1 MNTTSHIICS
11 GCSFTNFHATLDK
24 KSYFWPEHLKEHY
37 QNVYNVGSPTNDVKT
52 IVRSLIYKA
61 NELLDKGISDITL
74 LACWTFFNRDS
85 IYIPTIPNSTV
96 HKTDYTYTNYENGF
110 YALSG
115 NFYYGWMEEKDDFEK
130 EKEFF
135 KSKIKWVQSDEED
148 TLSFL
153 EWFHYLICF
162 VESKGIKLKTFFI
175 KDNLS
180 TKECIFDGQ
189 IENNEVDINP
199 LRYEEVEPI
208 LQKLYSEKKFNYRG
222 SEKRFEHLLYIKRFY
237 DLIDWDKWCWF
248 YKNEYGEY
256 GGVYE
261 WIYDNIEEDRGIEGN
276 TIVAG
281 HPSTKTWKKFVND
294 ILLKEVI

>member
-11 GCSFTNFHATLDK
+11 GCSFTNFHATKGK
-24 KSYFWPEHLKEHY
+24 KSTFWPEHLGEYY

-52 IVRSLIYKA
+52 TVRSLIYKA
-61 NELLDKGISDITL
+61 NELLGKGITDITL
-74 LACWTFFNRDS
+74 MACWTFLNRDS
-85 IYIPTIPNSTV
+85 IYIPNIPNSV
-96 HKTDYTYTNYENGF
+96 IHKTDYTDTNFENGF

-115 NFYYGWMEEKDDFEK
+115 NFFFDWMKEEEDFEK
-130 EKEFF
+130 EKEYFRA
-135 KSKIKWVQSDEED
+135 KVKWVQTDEED

-162 VESKGIKLKTFFI
+162 AESKNIKLKTFFI

-180 TKECIFDGQ
+180 TEECIFDGQ
-189 IENNEVDINP
+189 IENNEVEKEP
-199 LRYEEVEPI
+199 LKYDEVEPK
-208 LQKLYSEKKFNYRG
+208 LQQLYSEKKFNKRG
-222 SEKRFEHLLYIKRFY
+222 SDKRFQHLIYIRNFY
-237 DLIDWDKWCWF
+237 ELIDWEKYCWF

-261 WIYDNIEEDRGIEGN
+261 WIYDNIEEDRWLEGN
-276 TIVAG
+276 MMVAG
-281 HPSTKTWKKFVND
+281 HPSTKTWKKFVDD

>member
-1 MNTTSHIICS
+1 MSHIICS
-11 GCSFTNFHATLDK
+11 GCSFTNFHATPDK
-24 KSYFWPEHLKEHY
+24 KSVFWPEHLGEY
-37 QNVYNVGSPTNDVKT
+37 YNVYNVGSPTNDIKT
-52 IVRSLIYKA
+52 TVRSLIYKA
-61 NELLDKGISDITL
+61 NELLEKGITDITL
-74 LACWTFFNRDS
+74 MACWTFLNRDS
-85 IYIPTIPNSTV
+85 IYIPNIPNSV
-96 HKTDYTYTNYENGF
+96 IHKTDYTFTNFENGF

-115 NFYYGWMEEKDDFEK
+115 NFFFDWMGKEQDFEK
-130 EKEFF
+130 EREYF
-135 KSKIKWVQSDEED
+135 KSKVKWVKSNEED

-162 VESKGIKLKTFFI
+162 TESNNLKLKTFFI

-180 TKECIFDGQ
+180 AEESIFNGQ
-189 IENNEVDINP
+189 IENNEVVDTP
-199 LRYEEVEPI
+199 LKYNEVEPI
-208 LQKLYSEKKFNYRG
+208 LQQLYSDKKFNLRG
-222 SEKRFEHLLYIKRFY
+222 NLKKFTHNLYIRKFY
-237 DLIDWDKWCWF
+237 EVIDWDKYCWF

-261 WIYDNIEEDRGIEGN
+261 WIYDNVEEDRWLEGN